1 MTDTEKLALQ
11 ARIRELREALA
22 KQKQSHYSC
31 EDCWYSCPM
40 SEEGCCD
47 DRQSGCTCG
56 AEAANTKIDALLSRP
71 DDLSALEAY
80 VREEKRK
87 SAVEVLLGAATICN
101 AADKSTHP
109 SDLADIFKRMA
120 KELK

>member
-1 MTDTEKLALQ
+1 MQIMWRKDFNDMTKDKELQYQ
-11 ARIRELREALA
+11 ARITELREALDMVVVCHSDYCEGHVGVSAHSYELARIA
-22 KQKQSHYSC
+22 KQ
-31 EDCWYSCPM
+31 
-40 SEEGCCD
+40 
-47 DRQSGCTCG
+47 
-56 AEAANTKIDALLSRP
+56 ALSRS

-87 SAVEVLLGAATICN
+87 SAVEVLLGAATICS

>member
-1 MTDTEKLALQ
+1 MTPDKELQYQ

-22 KQKQSHYSC
+22 SAMSDLSHQSTLRDEYQ
-31 EDCWYSCPM
+31 DF
-40 SEEGCCD
+40 
-47 DRQSGCTCG
+47 SGIIDG
-56 AEAANTKIDALLSRP
+56 ITKAFSRT